1 MRRTLNEIHRICQK
15 AAEGA
20 GAPPGVDTDA
30 ADGAVWLAARGLDPL
45 GGLAAALEGM
55 DGQAGNGGLA
65 AAGDTLDAAGKPG
78 ALIAPALV
86 DLLASAAMA
95 DGRTAR
101 LRTVGLSAPL
111 FLLPG
116 ATRYAED
123 GWGFRFTAADAEDRR
138 FVLIVAPGAGV
149 AITASAEVAS
159 IGAALGNCVPFDVDM
174 VCARDTDASTGEF
187 ETEAIGFW
195 PTPRR
200 LRRPRREAWRTA
212 SWSRRNLGTGWR
224 RSPARCWFPRRRN
237 RAAAAPGSKEK
248 RLLAGRSRWG
258 QTASAFRDSTG
269 RRGRP
274 YGRIDLR

>member
-1 MRRTLNEIHRICQK
+1 MRRTLNEIHRMCQK

-138 FVLIVAPGAGV
+138 FVLIVAPGTGV

-187 ETEAIGFW
+187 ETEGWVLADAALLAAAEARSVADGVMVAPEPW
-195 PTPRR
+195 HR
-200 LRRPRREAWRTA
+200 LAAFAGKVLVPATEE
-212 SWSRRNLGTGWR
+212 SRRRG
-224 RSPARCWFPRRRN
+224 
-237 RAAAAPGSKEK
+237 
-248 RLLAGRSRWG
+248 AG
-258 QTASAFRDSTG
+258 
-269 RRGRP
+269 
-274 YGRIDLR
+274 